1 MRFTV
6 LTPTYNRANYL
17 WDLFH
22 SLQRQTFRDFEWVI
36 VDDGS
41 TDNTAEVIAQMQ
53 GNEHSFPII
62 YKKKTNGGKH
72 RAWNYGINLASGELI
87 FGCDSDDYLTDDAL
101 EVTDKVEKTILSD
114 KKAFFAGVCGLRGY
128 RNGDEVGNS
137 FQYQDVLDM
146 TYLERL
152 QNNILGDKAE
162 VLYRSVWKEYKYDE
176 FEGEDFLTE
185 ATALM
190 RMAEAGLKIRFFNTI
205 IKTIEYLPDGLSA
218 NAKKCFVKNPQG
230 WGLYIHQRIK
240 YGMLSG
246 QGKRDVILDYYDC
259 CRARLRIPKMAKY
272 LHMSTAELGIIVYWN
287 KFRNRFQKWF

>member
-41 TDNTAEVIAQMQ
+41 MDNTAEVIAQMQ
-53 GNEHSFPII
+53 GKEHFFPII
-62 YKKKTNGGKH
+62 YKKTTNGGKH
-72 RAWNYGINLASGELI
+72 RAWNYGVNLASGELI

-101 EVTDKVEKTILSD
+101 EVTDKVEKTISSD
-114 KKAFFAGVCGLRGY
+114 EKAHFAGVCGLRGY

-137 FQYQDVLDM
+137 FQYRDVLDM

-162 VLYRSVWKEYKYDE
+162 VLYRSVWKQYHFHE
-176 FEGEDFLTE
+176 FDGENFLTE
-185 ATALM
+185 ATTLL
-190 RMAEAGLKIRFFNTI
+190 RMADAGLKIRFFNRI
-205 IKTIEYLPDGLSA
+205 IRTTEYLPDGLSA
-218 NAKKCFVKNPQG
+218 NSKECFTKNPQG

-240 YGMLSG
+240 YGILSG
-246 QGKRDVILDYYDC
+246 EGVSNVVLDYYDC
-259 CRARLRIPKMAKY
+259 CRDRLSIFQMAKN
-272 LHMSTAELGIIVYWN
+272 LHMPASKLALKVYWN
-287 KFRNRFQKWF
+287 KIQNRLYKWF